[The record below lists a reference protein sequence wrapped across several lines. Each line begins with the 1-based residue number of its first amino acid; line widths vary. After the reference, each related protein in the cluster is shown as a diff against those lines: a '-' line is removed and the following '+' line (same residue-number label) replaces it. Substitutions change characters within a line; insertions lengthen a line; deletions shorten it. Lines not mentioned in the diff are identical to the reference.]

1 MTSELAPS
9 RLSLTGLVRLTGLV
23 ILLGLAALGIYLG
36 GADFA
41 ARFDRSA
48 LQTGEG
54 SRIARR
60 LIVYRLD
67 PARPTVFRFTQPTK
81 LIRVFS
87 TPTIESRAV
96 QAGRE
101 WDYGIRAQLL
111 AADGRILA
119 THDVFSRSGLI
130 GSDGNRLGNIRLYR
144 GSSDAIG
151 LPDELRLASAEPAA
165 ALVLFAGPSR
175 PQVKAIDVRVY
186 ERRGV
191 TAGAALTGF
200 SRLSPGDQARL
211 ARANAFPTDML
222 TASEKGNIAINQWR
236 PIGPT
241 GIEGR
246 DYRML
251 VQYESEQPDPED
263 GEGAE

>member
-1 MTSELAPS
+1 MTSELASS
-9 RLSLTGLVRLTGLV
+9 RLSLTGLARLALLAC
-23 ILLGLAALGIYLG
+23 LLGLIALAAYIG
-36 GADFA
+36 GRDII
-41 ARFDRSA
+41 ARLDGSA
-48 LQTGEG
+48 LQAGEG

-67 PARPTVFRFTQPTK
+67 SARPTVFRFTQPTR
-81 LIRVFS
+81 LVRMFS
-87 TPTIESRAV
+87 TPAIEPRAV
-96 QAGRE
+96 LAGRE

-111 AADGRILA
+111 AADGRVMA
-119 THDVFSRSGLI
+119 THDIFSRSTLI
-130 GSDGNRLGNIRLYR
+130 GSDGTRLGNVRFYR
-144 GSSDAIG
+144 GINDAIG
-151 LPDELRLASAEPAA
+151 HPDELRIASGEPAA
-165 ALVLFAGPSR
+165 ALVLYAGPSLPR
-175 PQVKAIDVRVY
+175 VKAIDVRVY

-211 ARANAFPTDML
+211 ARANAFPADML
-222 TASEKGNIAINQWR
+222 TASEKGSIAINQWR